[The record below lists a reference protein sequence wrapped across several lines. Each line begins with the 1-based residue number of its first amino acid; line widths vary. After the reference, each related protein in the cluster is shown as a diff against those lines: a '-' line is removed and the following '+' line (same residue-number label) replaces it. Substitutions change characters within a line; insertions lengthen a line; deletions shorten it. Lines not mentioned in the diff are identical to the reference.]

1 MLLVFFKG
9 GTDRS
14 GIDRHLETPFSHFPG
29 FNKICRINCIGGKK
43 SEVGLFPTNLETSHA
58 LVLTWPSPDL
68 HFDGL
73 PPPLPH
79 RPAPSLHFDRLVP
92 GDRASLHFIE
102 LARLHGGRS
111 L

>member
-1 MLLVFFKG
+1 M
-9 GTDRS
+9 RS
-14 GIDRHLETPFSHFPG
+14 VYS
-29 FNKICRINCIGGKK
+29 
-43 SEVGLFPTNLETSHA
+43 VGPNQSGNIA
-58 LVLTWPSPDL
+58 RACPALTWPSPDL